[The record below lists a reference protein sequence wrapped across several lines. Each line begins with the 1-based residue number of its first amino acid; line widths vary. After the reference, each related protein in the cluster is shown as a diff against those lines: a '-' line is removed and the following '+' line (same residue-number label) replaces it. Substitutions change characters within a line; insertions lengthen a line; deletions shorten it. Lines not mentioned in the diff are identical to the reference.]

1 MVSSENWRLFLC
13 TEAVVRWCSVK
24 KVFLEIHQNSQEST
38 CASDSF
44 LIKLQACNFIK
55 KESLV
60 QAFSCEFGEISKKT
74 FFYRTPLVAASVQRD
89 KKFCKKVALK
99 NFAIFTAKYLRW
111 NLFLINL
118 QAFRPA
124 CNIIKKS
131 L

>member
-24 KVFLEIHQNSQEST
+24 KVFLEIYQNSQEST

-74 FFYRTPLVAASVQRD
+74 FFYRTPLVAASVC
-89 KKFCKKVALK
+89 KFSKELC
-99 NFAIFTAKYLRW
+99 F
-111 NLFLINL
+111 
-118 QAFRPA
+118 
-124 CNIIKKS
+124 
-131 L
+131 